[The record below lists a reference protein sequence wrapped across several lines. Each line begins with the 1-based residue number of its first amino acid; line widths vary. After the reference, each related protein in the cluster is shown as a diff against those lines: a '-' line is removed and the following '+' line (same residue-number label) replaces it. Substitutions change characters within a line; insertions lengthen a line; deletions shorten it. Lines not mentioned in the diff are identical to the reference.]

1 MFTNFA
7 NIFSNLNSF
16 VLKMLILDPSN
27 WNLPKLAY
35 RLFLLKLRQLEKNP
49 PIGFFPTGGF
59 EGLSYPS

>member
-35 RLFLLKLRQLEKNP
+35 RLFLLKLRQLEKKSSHR
-49 PIGFFPTGGF
+49 FFPDRRI
-59 EGLSYPS
+59 